1 MTVSNQLVVPI
12 MLWGNK
18 APTHCI
24 SAVYLTKDE
33 KTIVTGCNDGQIC
46 VWDIS
51 EDLKVGKLFVNYKV
65 LCHFL
70 CILNT

>member
-1 MTVSNQLVVPI
+1 
-12 MLWGNK
+12 MLWGSK

-46 VWDIS
+46 VWDIT
-51 EDLKVGKLFVNYKV
+51 ENLKVLLLFFN
-65 LCHFL
+65 L
-70 CILNT
+70 ILN